1 MAQSDESGC
10 GLVFAGVVLFAI
22 FAPSNWTNSV
32 WCAVQ
37 FGVSPTVVHSEDKPK
52 DCDFIHAPLGDK
64 GCSYKANA
72 TAYNADGVPLRGENP
87 PKFGKDTNTGK
98 TIISYDGGKNW
109 DWYVGTSAEPDKI
122 TTVTVTWKRELS

>member
-10 GLVFAGVVLFAI
+10 GLLIAGAVLLSI
-22 FAPSNWTNSV
+22 FAPSAWTNSV
-32 WCAVQ
+32 WYAVQ

-72 TAYNADGVPLRGENP
+72 TAYNADGVPLCGENP

-98 TIISYDGGKNW
+98 TIITYDGGKHW
-109 DWYVGTSAEPDKI
+109 DWYVGTSVEPDKI
-122 TTVTVTWKRELS
+122 ATVTVTWKRE